1 MRKPNIL
8 IIYTDQQRWDAL
20 GANGNPDI
28 QTPNLDRLAAESVNF
43 DHHFVQNP
51 VCMPSRISFL
61 TGQYPSTLG
70 ITHMGVPVPE
80 ELLTLPKLLG
90 QYGYHTAN
98 IGKLHFLPHANRDHR
113 KLHPSY
119 GFDHLEIADEP
130 GPYEDAYQAW
140 VRNKAPDQLDK
151 ISLGLPPAAAVWHQ
165 SMGIKDRVHHPLQAD
180 DQDVGRFDFKGAIP
194 FPGRDDVTHS
204 AFVAEQTMIY
214 LRQQGTQSVPF
225 LCIAGFY
232 SPHAPWVVPQKYLD
246 RYDPTTLTLPDYPPE
261 VDAQRSAEHFSDE
274 QLRSARHG
282 YYAMISEVDDYV
294 GQILDTLEEQGQAD
308 NTIVIFT
315 SDHGE
320 WLGEHL
326 RYGKGY
332 PAHDCVS
339 RVPLLI
345 RWPNAGTARQCSQM
359 VEAVDVLP
367 TLLDCAGIQIPPHV
381 QGRSLRPLLTGDEA
395 YSERASVLME
405 FTGWKIVRSENF
417 RYVAHGDGREF
428 LYDLRQH
435 WGEYRDVTEDG
446 HYNSTLAEHRHTLV
460 QRLIEMER
468 PRDKVWSY

>member
-1 MRKPNIL
+1 MHNALPNIS
-8 IIYTDQQRWDAL
+8 QM
-20 GANGNPDI
+20 
-28 QTPNLDRLAAESVNF
+28 S
-43 DHHFVQNP
+43 
-51 VCMPSRISFL
+51 
-61 TGQYPSTLG
+61 
-70 ITHMGVPVPE
+70 
-80 ELLTLPKLLG
+80 
-90 QYGYHTAN
+90 
-98 IGKLHFLPHANRDHR
+98 
-113 KLHPSY
+113 SY
-119 GFDHLEIADEP
+119 
-130 GPYEDAYQAW
+130 
-140 VRNKAPDQLDK
+140 
-151 ISLGLPPAAAVWHQ
+151 
-165 SMGIKDRVHHPLQAD
+165 
-180 DQDVGRFDFKGAIP
+180 
-194 FPGRDDVTHS
+194 
-204 AFVAEQTMIY
+204 
-214 LRQQGTQSVPF
+214 
-225 LCIAGFY
+225 
-232 SPHAPWVVPQKYLD
+232 
-246 RYDPTTLTLPDYPPE
+246 
-261 VDAQRSAEHFSDE
+261 
-274 QLRSARHG
+274 
-282 YYAMISEVDDYV
+282 
-294 GQILDTLEEQGQAD
+294 D

-428 LYDLRQH
+428 LYDLRER

>member
-140 VRNKAPDQLDK
+140 VRNKAPDQ
-151 ISLGLPPAAAVWHQ
+151 Q

-214 LRQQGTQSVPF
+214 LRQQGTQSLPF

-274 QLRSARHG
+274 QLR
-282 YYAMISEVDDYV
+282 
-294 GQILDTLEEQGQAD
+294 
-308 NTIVIFT
+308 
-315 SDHGE
+315 
-320 WLGEHL
+320 
-326 RYGKGY
+326 
-332 PAHDCVS
+332 
-339 RVPLLI
+339 
-345 RWPNAGTARQCSQM
+345 
-359 VEAVDVLP
+359 
-367 TLLDCAGIQIPPHV
+367 
-381 QGRSLRPLLTGDEA
+381 
-395 YSERASVLME
+395 
-405 FTGWKIVRSENF
+405 
-417 RYVAHGDGREF
+417 
-428 LYDLRQH
+428 
-435 WGEYRDVTEDG
+435 
-446 HYNSTLAEHRHTLV
+446 
-460 QRLIEMER
+460 
-468 PRDKVWSY
+468 